1 MHVRT
6 YVRNGFFLGIPCS
19 SCVSFSINSLAH
31 RPPPPPPPHPPRR
44 PPTPHAHI
52 FRSRLTSS
60 RLGPSMPNMESPSDG
75 SEGFQP
81 RPATI
86 ASSCEALSERAQTY
100 RQPGLMRIPLH
111 ELGFFPHNRVGVRS
125 GPGVSWIVQPPL
137 HTVMETIARRVPSAR
152 GLTILGATILQ
163 YLWYWTCPECQQRG
177 KHLDECGWQH
187 ATGTSWIGFLQLSK
201 AL

>member
-1 MHVRT
+1 MA
-6 YVRNGFFLGIPCS
+6 
-19 SCVSFSINSLAH
+19 SLALLAS
-31 RPPPPPPPHPPRR
+31 PSQS
-44 PPTPHAHI
+44 TPWPIVLLLLLLRIHLAALLLMPI
-52 FRSRLTSS
+52 SSVPRLTSS